1 MKCTQIKCSLL
12 GSEISTAVYVTE
24 NTEDSSLLRLFSLY
38 YELWNN
44 ILDELSI

>member
-12 GSEISTAVYVTE
+12 GSEISTAIYVTG
-24 NTEDSSLLRLFSLY
+24 NTEDSLLRLFSLY

-44 ILDELSI
+44 ILGELFI